1 MLWVRVRVRVEGDKE
16 GEEEA
21 KEEEKKVAIVSYPAR
36 PSCHVSFP
44 L

>member
-16 GEEEA
+16 GEEEV

-36 PSCHVSFP
+36 PSCRVAFP
-44 L
+44 